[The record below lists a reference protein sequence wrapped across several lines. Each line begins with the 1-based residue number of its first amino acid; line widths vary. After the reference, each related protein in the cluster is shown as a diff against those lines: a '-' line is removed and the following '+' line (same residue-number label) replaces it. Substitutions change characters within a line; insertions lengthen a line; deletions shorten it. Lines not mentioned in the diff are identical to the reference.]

1 MRPAD
6 AVPRT
11 VAREEASRGPIVR
24 LRALIVEDQ
33 PLMRDL
39 LKRFLKVSE
48 LADWEFSEASNGEDA
63 LARFNPRKTDIVFL
77 DWTLTAMSGTEV
89 AMAIRAR
96 ADSRHVVLVMVTGRS
111 KVGDIEIALD
121 QVGVDEYIT
130 KPYTVEMLRVR
141 LRKVID
147 KLAARGKR

>member
-1 MRPAD
+1 MR
-6 AVPRT
+6 
-11 VAREEASRGPIVR
+11 I
-24 LRALIVEDQ
+24 RALIVEDQ
-33 PLMRDL
+33 GVMRDL
-39 LKRFLKVSE
+39 LKRFLQVSE
-48 LADWEFSEASNGEDA
+48 LAEWEFSEAASGEEA

-96 ADSRHVVLVMVTGRS
+96 ADAQHVALVMVTGRS

-130 KPYTVEMLRVR
+130 KPFTLEMLKLR

-147 KLAARGKR
+147 KLAQRRDR